1 MEAFSYPFNDY
12 SSKCAPVRPRN
23 SRKKPHF
30 YPHRRRYIPRSNRT
44 TSYESSNSTS
54 PRPHYTHPTTASIAR
69 SFSASLLLHK
79 KRNRYV
85 IPRTPQRLALEG
97 KGQQST
103 QGEKTPST
111 TSTTLTSVS
120 RRLTSKE
127 PKLPTAKVGDND
139 FRDLVLQ
146 PCGITIDKT
155 TVMNSIYN
163 ELKLSNLHLNE
174 DWTERVSQ
182 YKEKFNLHIWLESTK
197 ERLDRIKQEY
207 NPMSFFKC
215 NEPEFQAYALQNI
228 LLTEPRQQGL
238 LQEATRLAPSEW
250 DIRPDCTY
258 YVSPEAFEDDHR
270 PIVDTDAFVVQYRAF
285 SPYLTIEFKK
295 DNGVDNIKAQ
305 NQREEDIDQMRH
317 YGIIF
322 MGRIWEFWSMKPS
335 TFEACGVEISPSR
348 EA

>member
-1 MEAFSYPFNDY
+1 MAQ
-12 SSKCAPVRPRN
+12 
-23 SRKKPHF
+23 
-30 YPHRRRYIPRSNRT
+30 
-44 TSYESSNSTS
+44 
-54 PRPHYTHPTTASIAR
+54 
-69 SFSASLLLHK
+69 
-79 KRNRYV
+79 RYV

-238 LQEATRLAPSEW
+238 LQEATRLAPVRMLELSQK
-250 DIRPDCTY
+250 PPAGT
-258 YVSPEAFEDDHR
+258 
-270 PIVDTDAFVVQYRAF
+270 DTWQA
-285 SPYLTIEFKK
+285 PPC
-295 DNGVDNIKAQ
+295 
-305 NQREEDIDQMRH
+305 ID
-317 YGIIF
+317 
-322 MGRIWEFWSMKPS
+322 
-335 TFEACGVEISPSR
+335 
-348 EA
+348 